1 MEENLKFLEVK
12 NYKESEVRELSPLAL
27 AYIGDACF
35 EILVRSEILDVRK
48 NPNKLHRE
56 SIRFVRA
63 KSQRELIEKVEDK
76 LTEEEMKIFKR
87 GRNAKSHTVPKNAD
101 PIDYRMATGLEAL
114 FGYLYLLKRYDR
126 IREIF
131 EEMIRWR

>member
-1 MEENLKFLEVK
+1 MEENLNFLEVK
-12 NYKESEVRELSPLAL
+12 NYSEGEVRELSPLAL

-63 KSQRELIEKVEDK
+63 KSQRELFEKIEEN
-76 LTEEEMKIFKR
+76 LTEEEIKIFKR

-101 PIDYRMATGLEAL
+101 PIDYRIATGVEAL
-114 FGYLYLLKRYDR
+114 FGYLYLLKRYNR

-131 EEMIRWR
+131 KEMIR

>member
-12 NYKESEVRELSPLAL
+12 NYKESEVRELSSLAL

-114 FGYLYLLKRYDR
+114 FGYLYLLKRYNR

-131 EEMIRWR
+131 EEMIR

>member
-1 MEENLKFLEVK
+1 MEENLNFLEVK
-12 NYKESEVRELSPLAL
+12 SYSEAEVRELSPLAL

-63 KSQRELIEKVEDK
+63 KSQRELFEKIEEN
-76 LTEEEMKIFKR
+76 LTEEEIKIFKR

-101 PIDYRMATGLEAL
+101 PIDYRIATGVEAL
-114 FGYLYLLKRYDR
+114 FGYLYLLKRYNR

-131 EEMIRWR
+131 KEMIR

>member
-1 MEENLKFLEVK
+1 MEENLNFLEVK
-12 NYKESEVRELSPLAL
+12 NYTEAEVRELSPLAL

-63 KSQRELIEKVEDK
+63 KSQRELFEKIEEN
-76 LTEEEMKIFKR
+76 LTEEEIKVFKR

-101 PIDYRMATGLEAL
+101 PIDYRIATGVEAL
-114 FGYLYLLKRYDR
+114 FGYLYLLKRYNR

-131 EEMIRWR
+131 KEMIR

>member
-1 MEENLKFLEVK
+1 MEENLNFLEVK
-12 NYKESEVRELSPLAL
+12 NYTETEVRELSPLAL

-63 KSQRELIEKVEDK
+63 KSQRELFEKIEEN
-76 LTEEEMKIFKR
+76 LTEEEIKIFKR

-101 PIDYRMATGLEAL
+101 PIDYRIATGVEAL
-114 FGYLYLLKRYDR
+114 FGYLYLLKRYNR

-131 EEMIRWR
+131 KEMIR

>member
-1 MEENLKFLEVK
+1 MEENLNFLEVK
-12 NYKESEVRELSPLAL
+12 DYTEAEVRELSPLAL

-63 KSQRELIEKVEDK
+63 KSQRELFEKIEEN
-76 LTEEEMKIFKR
+76 LTEEEIKIFKR

-101 PIDYRMATGLEAL
+101 PIDYRIATGVEAL
-114 FGYLYLLKRYDR
+114 FGYLYLLKRYNR

-131 EEMIRWR
+131 KEMIR

>member
-1 MEENLKFLEVK
+1 MEENLNFLEVK
-12 NYKESEVRELSPLAL
+12 NYSEREVRELSPLAL

-63 KSQRELIEKVEDK
+63 KSQRELFEKIEEN
-76 LTEEEMKIFKR
+76 LTEEEIKIFKR

-101 PIDYRMATGLEAL
+101 PIDYRIATGVEAL
-114 FGYLYLLKRYDR
+114 FGYLYLLKRYNR

-131 EEMIRWR
+131 KEMIR

>member
-1 MEENLKFLEVK
+1 MEENLNFLEVK
-12 NYKESEVRELSPLAL
+12 DYSEEEVRELSPLAL

-63 KSQRELIEKVEDK
+63 KSQRELFEKIEEN
-76 LTEEEMKIFKR
+76 LTEEEIKIFKR

-101 PIDYRMATGLEAL
+101 PIDYRIATGVEAL
-114 FGYLYLLKRYDR
+114 FGYLYLLKRYNR

-131 EEMIRWR
+131 KEMIR

>member
-1 MEENLKFLEVK
+1 MEENLNFLEVK
-12 NYKESEVRELSPLAL
+12 NYTEAEVRELSPLAL

-63 KSQRELIEKVEDK
+63 KSQRELFEKIEEN
-76 LTEEEMKIFKR
+76 LTEEEIKVFKR

-101 PIDYRMATGLEAL
+101 PIDYRIATGVEAL
-114 FGYLYLLKRYDR
+114 FGYLYLLKRYNR

-131 EEMIRWR
+131 KEMIRWR

>member
-35 EILVRSEILDVRK
+35 EILVRSEILDARK

>member
-1 MEENLKFLEVK
+1 MQENLNFLEVK
-12 NYKESEVRELSPLAL
+12 NYSEAEVRELSPLAL

-63 KSQRELIEKVEDK
+63 KSQRELFEKIEEN
-76 LTEEEMKIFKR
+76 LTEEEIKIFKR

-101 PIDYRMATGLEAL
+101 PIDYRIATGVEAL
-114 FGYLYLLKRYDR
+114 FGYLYLLKRYNR

-131 EEMIRWR
+131 KEMIR

>member
-1 MEENLKFLEVK
+1 MEDNLNFLEVK
-12 NYKESEVRELSPLAL
+12 NYSEAEVREFSPLVL

-63 KSQRELIEKVEDK
+63 KSQRELFEKIEEN
-76 LTEEEMKIFKR
+76 LTDEEIKIFKR

-101 PIDYRMATGLEAL
+101 PIDYRIATGLEAL
-114 FGYLYLLKRYDR
+114 FGYLYLLKRYNR

-131 EEMIRWR
+131 KEMIG

>member
-1 MEENLKFLEVK
+1 MEENLNFLEVK
-12 NYKESEVRELSPLAL
+12 NYTEAEVRELSPLAL

-63 KSQRELIEKVEDK
+63 KSQRELFEKIEEN
-76 LTEEEMKIFKR
+76 LTEEEIKIFKR

-101 PIDYRMATGLEAL
+101 PIDYRIATGVEAL
-114 FGYLYLLKRYDR
+114 FGYLYLLKRYNS

-131 EEMIRWR
+131 KEMIR

>member
-1 MEENLKFLEVK
+1 MEENLNFLEVK
-12 NYKESEVRELSPLAL
+12 NYREAEVRELSPLAL

-63 KSQRELIEKVEDK
+63 KSQRELFEKIEEN
-76 LTEEEMKIFKR
+76 LTEEEIKIFKR

-101 PIDYRMATGLEAL
+101 PIDYRIATGVEAL
-114 FGYLYLLKRYDR
+114 FGYLYLLKRYNR

-131 EEMIRWR
+131 KEMIR

>member
-1 MEENLKFLEVK
+1 MEENLNFLEVK
-12 NYKESEVRELSPLAL
+12 NYSEAEVRELTPLAL

-63 KSQRELIEKVEDK
+63 KSQRELFEKIEEN
-76 LTEEEMKIFKR
+76 LTEEEIKIFKR

-101 PIDYRMATGLEAL
+101 PIDYRIATGVEAL
-114 FGYLYLLKRYDR
+114 FGYLYLLKRYNR

-131 EEMIRWR
+131 KEMIR

>member
-1 MEENLKFLEVK
+1 MEENLNFLEVK
-12 NYKESEVRELSPLAL
+12 NYSEAEVRELSPLAL

-63 KSQRELIEKVEDK
+63 KSQRELFEKIVEN
-76 LTEEEMKIFKR
+76 LTEEEIKIFKR

-101 PIDYRMATGLEAL
+101 PIDYRIATGVEAL
-114 FGYLYLLKRYDR
+114 FGYLYLLKRYNR

-131 EEMIRWR
+131 KEMIR

>member
-1 MEENLKFLEVK
+1 MEENLNFLEVK
-12 NYKESEVRELSPLAL
+12 NYSEAEVRELSPLAL

-63 KSQRELIEKVEDK
+63 KSQRELFEKIEEN
-76 LTEEEMKIFKR
+76 LTEEEIKIFKR

-101 PIDYRMATGLEAL
+101 PIDYRIATGVEAL
-114 FGYLYLLKRYDR
+114 FGYLYLLERYNR

-131 EEMIRWR
+131 KEMIR

>member
-1 MEENLKFLEVK
+1 MEENLNFLEVK
-12 NYKESEVRELSPLAL
+12 NYSEAEVRELSPLAL

-63 KSQRELIEKVEDK
+63 KSQRELFEKIEEN
-76 LTEEEMKIFKR
+76 LTEEEIKIFKR

-101 PIDYRMATGLEAL
+101 PIDYRIATGVEAL
-114 FGYLYLLKRYDR
+114 FGYLYLLKRYNR

-131 EEMIRWR
+131 KEMIRWR

>member
-1 MEENLKFLEVK
+1 MEENLNFLEVK
-12 NYKESEVRELSPLAL
+12 NYTEAEVRELSPLAL

-63 KSQRELIEKVEDK
+63 KSQRELFEKIEENR
-76 LTEEEMKIFKR
+76 TEEEIKVFKR

-101 PIDYRMATGLEAL
+101 PIDYRIATGVEAL
-114 FGYLYLLKRYDR
+114 FGYLYLLKRYNR

-131 EEMIRWR
+131 KEMIR

>member
-12 NYKESEVRELSPLAL
+12 NYSEAEVRELSPLAL

-63 KSQRELIEKVEDK
+63 KSQRELFEKIEEN
-76 LTEEEMKIFKR
+76 LTEEEIKIFKR

-101 PIDYRMATGLEAL
+101 PIDYRIATGVEAL
-114 FGYLYLLKRYDR
+114 FGYLYLLKRYNR

-131 EEMIRWR
+131 KEMIR

>member
-12 NYKESEVRELSPLAL
+12 NYEESEVRELSPLAL

-131 EEMIRWR
+131 EEMIR

>member
-12 NYKESEVRELSPLAL
+12 NYEESEVRELSPLAL

-126 IREIF
+126 IRELF
-131 EEMIRWR
+131 EEMIR

>member
-1 MEENLKFLEVK
+1 MEENLNFLEVK
-12 NYKESEVRELSPLAL
+12 NYSEGEVRELSPLAL

-63 KSQRELIEKVEDK
+63 KSQRELFEKIEEN
-76 LTEEEMKIFKR
+76 LTEEEIKIFKR

-101 PIDYRMATGLEAL
+101 PIDYRIATGVEAI
-114 FGYLYLLKRYDR
+114 FGYLYLLKRYNR

-131 EEMIRWR
+131 KEMIR

>member
-1 MEENLKFLEVK
+1 MEENLNFLEVK
-12 NYKESEVRELSPLAL
+12 DYSEAEVRELSPLAL

-63 KSQRELIEKVEDK
+63 KSQRELFEKIEEN
-76 LTEEEMKIFKR
+76 LTEEEIKIFKR

-101 PIDYRMATGLEAL
+101 PIDYRIATGVEAL
-114 FGYLYLLKRYDR
+114 FGYLYLLKRYNR

-131 EEMIRWR
+131 KEMIRRR

>member
-12 NYKESEVRELSPLAL
+12 NYEESEVRELSPLAL

>member
-12 NYKESEVRELSPLAL
+12 NYEESEVRELSPLAL

-126 IREIF
+126 IRELF

>member
-1 MEENLKFLEVK
+1 MEENLNFLEVK
-12 NYKESEVRELSPLAL
+12 NYTETEVRELSPLAL

-63 KSQRELIEKVEDK
+63 KSQRELFEKIEEN
-76 LTEEEMKIFKR
+76 LTEEEIKVFKR

-101 PIDYRMATGLEAL
+101 PIDYRIATGVEAL
-114 FGYLYLLKRYDR
+114 FGYLYLLKRYNR

-131 EEMIRWR
+131 KEMIR

>member
-1 MEENLKFLEVK
+1 MEENLNFLEVK
-12 NYKESEVRELSPLAL
+12 NYSEAEVRELSPL

-63 KSQRELIEKVEDK
+63 KSQRELFEKIEEN
-76 LTEEEMKIFKR
+76 LTEEEIKIFKR

-101 PIDYRMATGLEAL
+101 PIDYRIATGVEAL
-114 FGYLYLLKRYDR
+114 FGYLYLLKRYNR

-131 EEMIRWR
+131 KEMIR

>member
-1 MEENLKFLEVK
+1 MEENLNFLEVK
-12 NYKESEVRELSPLAL
+12 NYSEAEVRELSPLAL

-35 EILVRSEILDVRK
+35 EILVRIEILDVRK

-63 KSQRELIEKVEDK
+63 KSQRELFEKIEEN
-76 LTEEEMKIFKR
+76 LTEEEIKIFKR

-101 PIDYRMATGLEAL
+101 PIDYRIATGVEAL
-114 FGYLYLLKRYDR
+114 FGYLYLLKRYNR

-131 EEMIRWR
+131 KEMIR

>member
-1 MEENLKFLEVK
+1 LEENLKFLEVK
-12 NYKESEVRELSPLAL
+12 DFTKQEILQLSPLAL

-35 EILVRSEILDVRK
+35 EILVRSWTLDARK

-56 SIRFVRA
+56 SVKFVRA
-63 KSQRELIEKVEDK
+63 KSQRHLFEKVEPI
-76 LTEEEMKIFKR
+76 LTEEEIRIFKR

-101 PIDYRMATGLEAL
+101 PIDYRFATGMEAL
-114 FGYLYLLKRYDR
+114 FGYLYLLKDYER

-131 EEMIRWR
+131 KEMMK